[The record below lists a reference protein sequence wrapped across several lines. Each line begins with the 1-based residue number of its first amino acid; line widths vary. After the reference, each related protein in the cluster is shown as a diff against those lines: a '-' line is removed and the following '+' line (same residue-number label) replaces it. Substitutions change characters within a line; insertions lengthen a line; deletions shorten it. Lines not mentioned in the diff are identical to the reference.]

1 MSIPRLIAALA
12 RRCAL
17 HPWYVLSLAA
27 LLSVL
32 ASYAAVQLPV
42 HTSRQALLPQDT
54 EVAQRLNSFL
64 EKFGAAS
71 DLMVVIEGAPR
82 AELESFAT
90 ELAVRLRREP
100 EIAQVTE
107 RLDPAFFLQHAYLLI
122 PTAQLDSLS
131 SLFDPAAN
139 GKLLTLTE
147 ALTQVQTVMAA
158 PPSMANADI
167 RTVTD
172 GIKAGNAL
180 LAEWSRWLEAPAA
193 PRGLGWPA
201 LSAAVGAGEL
211 GSGYFASRNGQML
224 ISFVHARNHSGD
236 FEVLAPF
243 NTRVRAVAEALAAEY
258 RTAGRPTPVIGLT
271 GLPAIEYEEYV
282 DIDSDIRLVIWTAG
296 GLIAALILLVVRSIR
311 WAVAIFVPMGLG
323 ALWSLALALGTVG
336 HLTIITSSFL
346 AILFGLGADYGIF
359 TSSRIA
365 EERRTGKPLI
375 DAIAEGMGSSFPA
388 LLTAGGASLVIFGAL
403 ATVDF
408 PGFAELGL
416 VAAGGVLLILVS
428 TWVVQPAIYALF
440 PPKLRTAPVVPKPA
454 EPSHSRGAF
463 PKPVALI
470 VVLLAFAG
478 AGLGIVRGLSIPFD
492 YDVLSLLPV
501 NSKAAQYQ
509 RRMVTETDYQS
520 EVVIFTAKDLA
531 EARRISQD
539 ASQLQTI
546 AKVQSITN
554 LFPVDADER
563 LSTARRIGENARH
576 DRFAKHIAM
585 LGQNGVSRAHFD
597 QLNTILMQ
605 ARSRV
610 EDGQE
615 QAFSAGQTS
624 LVTELETALTQI
636 DILQQHLK
644 ADPGTAR
651 LRTEGFYQALL
662 KAAGEGLNIV
672 TGWRMAT
679 PLTPLDLP
687 ATLRDR
693 FFSADGTVAVYA
705 FPAQSVYNP
714 DNLDR
719 LLSDVYRVSPLATG
733 FPTTHQVFSKAVVK
747 SFTEGTTLAVCAC
760 LVWLIVAVRSVRGFV
775 LASLPLLIGGGWMLG
790 LMAVGGLRYNYA
802 NIIALPLVIAL
813 AVDYGVWYS
822 HRWRELRGASPLA
835 ITLNAGKVIALAAGT
850 ELAGL
855 GAITLASYRG
865 VSSLGVDITIGL
877 ICCLAATLLVA
888 PAIGQLIDSS
898 RKS

>member
-17 HPWYVLSLAA
+17 HPWHVLSLAA

-42 HTSRQALLPQDT
+42 HTSRQALLPQNT
-54 EVAQRLNSFL
+54 EVARRLNSFL

-100 EIAQVTE
+100 EVAQVTE
-107 RLDPAFFLQHAYLLI
+107 RLDPGFFLQHAYLLI
-122 PTAQLDSLS
+122 PAAQLDWLS
-131 SLFDPAAN
+131 SLFDPSAN
-139 GKLLTLTE
+139 GKRLTLTE
-147 ALTQVQTVMAA
+147 ALTQIQTVMAA

-180 LAEWSRWLEAPAA
+180 LAEWSRWLEATATPA
-193 PRGLGWPA
+193 GLDWPA
-201 LSAAVGAGEL
+201 LSTAVGAGEL

-224 ISFVHARNHSGD
+224 ISFVHARNPSGD

-243 NTRVRAVAEALAAEY
+243 NTRVRAVAETLAGEY
-258 RTAGRPTPVIGLT
+258 RSAGRPAPVIGLT

-282 DIDSDIRLVIWTAG
+282 DIDRDIRLVIWTAG

-311 WAVAIFVPMGLG
+311 WAIAIFVPMGLG

-336 HLTIITSSFL
+336 HLTLITSSFL

-365 EERRTGKPLI
+365 EERRAGRPLI

-428 TWVVQPAIYALF
+428 TWIVQPAIYALL
-440 PPKLRTAPVVPKPA
+440 PPRLRTAPVLPEPA
-454 EPSHSRGAF
+454 ELSQSRGAF

-470 VVLLAFAG
+470 LVLLAFTG
-478 AGLGIVRGLSIPFD
+478 AGLGIERGLSIPFD

-531 EARRISQD
+531 EARRISLD

-554 LFPVDADER
+554 LFPVDADQR
-563 LSTARRIGENARH
+563 LSTARHMGENASH
-576 DRFAKHIAM
+576 DRFAEHIAM
-585 LGQNGVSRAHFD
+585 LSRDGINGAHLD
-597 QLNTILMQ
+597 QLNKILMQ
-605 ARSRV
+605 GRRMV

-615 QAFSAGQTS
+615 QAFSAGQTG
-624 LVTELETALTQI
+624 LVTALETALTQI
-636 DILQQHLK
+636 EILQQHLK
-644 ADPGTAR
+644 ADPETAR
-651 LRTEGFYQALL
+651 LRTEGFYRALL
-662 KAAGEGLNIV
+662 KAAGDALSII

-679 PLTPLDLP
+679 PLTPVDLP
-687 ATLRDR
+687 ANVRDR

-719 LLSDVYRVSPLATG
+719 LLSDVYQVSPLATG

-760 LVWLIVAVRSVRGFV
+760 LIWLMVALRSLRGFI

-790 LMAVGGLRYNYA
+790 LMAMGGLRYNYA
-802 NIIALPLVIAL
+802 N
-813 AVDYGVWYS
+813 
-822 HRWRELRGASPLA
+822 
-835 ITLNAGKVIALAAGT
+835 
-850 ELAGL
+850 
-855 GAITLASYRG
+855 
-865 VSSLGVDITIGL
+865 
-877 ICCLAATLLVA
+877 
-888 PAIGQLIDSS
+888 
-898 RKS
+898 